1 MGNLKCDEEENHVDD
16 MDFVNTEDHARHE
29 VIEKSENN
37 SESNVKLSD
46 YNDDDDISDS
56 DIEIDNRKPGDHQ
69 AKLSGLSILFRC
81 EAYL

>member
-69 AKLSGLSILFRC
+69 AKLSVSYSRYGQK
-81 EAYL
+81 